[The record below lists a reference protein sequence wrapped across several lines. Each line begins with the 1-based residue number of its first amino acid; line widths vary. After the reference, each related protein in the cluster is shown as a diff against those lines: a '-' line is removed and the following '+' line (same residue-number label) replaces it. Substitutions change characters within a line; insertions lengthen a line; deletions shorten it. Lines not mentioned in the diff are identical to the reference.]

1 MRLLLA
7 APALRLQLACS
18 GPLYPSRRSLCPRS
32 HAWPRVTGRWQ
43 RVYEHLRSA
52 IVVCLVLRSLRF
64 TACCVFSGCI
74 SLGVKQVA
82 ERLGITSGG
91 LLNLKLPEPDA
102 MIGRTR
108 GWLPE
113 TIDRWNA
120 KRRGRGVGGGRPRK
134 KKTSDWHTRLALNQR
149 PAVLET
155 AALRLVRIKRY
166 MRRSARRSN
175 RNRLCIN
182 TNNRSRGS
190 LEVVR
195 IFRLSRSS
203 RACRPHLGRAAGL
216 ESSRHRVSAGEAA
229 MRLRRLLSRI
239 GMTHFARNAPAG
251 YGADAESPASPRY
264 ARAARRQTE
273 RRRCGCRRCRQHQRE
288 HACNPCQRYP

>member
-1 MRLLLA
+1 
-7 APALRLQLACS
+7 
-18 GPLYPSRRSLCPRS
+18 
-32 HAWPRVTGRWQ
+32 
-43 RVYEHLRSA
+43 
-52 IVVCLVLRSLRF
+52 
-64 TACCVFSGCI
+64 
-74 SLGVKQVA
+74 
-82 ERLGITSGG
+82 
-91 LLNLKLPEPDA
+91 

-113 TIDRWNA
+113 TIDGWNA
-120 KRRGRGVGGGRPRK
+120 KRPGRGVGGGRPRK
-134 KKTSDWHTRLALNQR
+134 KQVTGIRGWLRTNDLRFWR
-149 PAVLET
+149 PPLYVWCAPSGICGVRR
-155 AALRLVRIKRY
+155 AASIS
-166 MRRSARRSN
+166 RRHACRGN

-203 RACRPHLGRAAGL
+203 RACRPRLGRADGL

-251 YGADAESPASPRY
+251 YGADAESPASPRRPQ
-264 ARAARRQTE
+264 AR
-273 RRRCGCRRCRQHQRE
+273 
-288 HACNPCQRYP
+288 